1 MRCRLVFCREAYC
14 CAVKPSPLLEGGE
27 ESCIQ
32 NVFLRL
38 PSAVPGSPQQRRE
51 VIGTKTDRGP
61 SVSSRTSA
69 VGSFNQS
76 HLAPCPAI
84 TGYVTDSDAWWT
96 QPLLKLVWTLTHPSE
111 LIPAHLQHLCG
122 NTQGARRPADCTAA
136 PRADKRIKKTT
147 NKQSDDRVG
156 AGAVVRAARMERCP
170 SLPLLLYSLLR
181 PALPFHEIFPATLQK
196 QTRNRLITLSHCC
209 LSALHKRAVA

>member
-136 PRADKRIKKTT
+136 PRADKRIKKPPTSSATT
-147 NKQSDDRVG
+147 ESELVQLYERPGWS
-156 AGAVVRAARMERCP
+156 AVRRC
-170 SLPLLLYSLLR
+170 LCYYTHFWDQ
-181 PALPFHEIFPATLQK
+181 PFHF
-196 QTRNRLITLSHCC
+196 TRYSQRPCKNRPVTD
-209 LSALHKRAVA
+209 